1 MPGTTVKK
9 HKNVLLKEDT
19 TPVRKGV
26 CFAVSMLM
34 FCHGATITSVFPY
47 LPKFVKEL
55 GFSEVEIGTKTGLL
69 ASAMFMCMIFS
80 SLIWGYIC
88 DNWGRKLSVYL
99 CAGGLALTTILFG
112 FSFTYTWAIL
122 SRSSQGLFLGLIG
135 ITKVII
141 TDVSDDSNL
150 GVGLTFMFASYNL
163 GLIVGP
169 SMAGFLA
176 FPAEK
181 YPHLFYKDS
190 FISRLKILIPNL
202 ILSVCIFISIIVTM
216 LFVPKNTQKNE
227 SNKKIILENPKDD
240 SFTLSKNE
248 DEDTYFNCS
257 ISSNLYSVNFSGNL
271 DSLKQKNTFI
281 DLFRNLDFVIVLIFY
296 GFQSLTIIAFE
307 ELFPVH
313 AATEISYSGYG
324 MSESEIGTVFLIVA
338 SIVIVLQ
345 LTIIRN
351 TMNRIGAKKML
362 SAATLGFGFLI
373 IFMPT
378 VGMVRHKLGFW
389 ITMCIHQ
396 ILIRS
401 MMSSGFL
408 AINML
413 LNNSVSSL
421 LLGTANGFAMSV
433 TAIGRAIGPTIFGI
447 AYSWSLKNVENGLRG
462 KKSLGFPFNEYFAFL
477 LIALT
482 SFFLFLLSTRIPER
496 FNKRKIDAEENPL
509 IIRSSFLKYD
519 TFLKL

>member
-1 MPGTTVKK
+1 MSGTTVKK
-9 HKNVLLKEDT
+9 HKNVLLKEGT

-26 CFAVSMLM
+26 CFAVSILM
-34 FCHGATITSVFPY
+34 FCHGATVTSVFPY

-55 GFSEVEIGTKTGLL
+55 GFSEVEIGAKTGLL

-80 SLIWGYIC
+80 SLIWGYTC

-112 FSFTYTWAIL
+112 FSCTYTWAIL

-181 YPHLFYKDS
+181 YPHMFYKDS

-202 ILSVCIFISIIVTM
+202 ILSVCIFISIVVTI

-227 SNKKIILENPKDD
+227 NNKKIILEKDD
-240 SFTLSKNE
+240 SFTLSK
-248 DEDTYFNCS
+248 DEDTYLNCS
-257 ISSNLYSVNFSGNL
+257 ILSNSYSVNFSGNL
-271 DSLKQKNTFI
+271 DSLKQKNTLI
-281 DLFRNLDFVIVLIFY
+281 DLFRNLDFVIVLVFY

-338 SIVIVLQ
+338 SVVIVLQ

-373 IFMPT
+373 ILMPT
-378 VGMVRHKLGFW
+378 VGMVKHKLGFW

-421 LLGTANGFAMSV
+421 LLGTANGLAMSV

-447 AYSWSLKNVENGLRG
+447 AYSWSLKNVENALRG
-462 KKSLGFPFNEYFAFL
+462 KKSLRFPFNEYFAFL
-477 LIALT
+477 LIGLT
-482 SFFLFLLSTRIPER
+482 SFFLFLLGTRIPER

-509 IIRSSFLKYD
+509 IIRASFLKYD